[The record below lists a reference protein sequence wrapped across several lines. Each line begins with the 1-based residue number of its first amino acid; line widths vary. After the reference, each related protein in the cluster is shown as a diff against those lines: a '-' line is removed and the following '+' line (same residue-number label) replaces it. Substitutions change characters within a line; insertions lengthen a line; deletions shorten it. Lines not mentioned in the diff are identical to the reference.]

1 MPLFGQ
7 AGSVHQLLKDKDM
20 SVSTK
25 RWYLLLA
32 SIAWLISPWA
42 SAGAPPYGVNLGRPE
57 LGSSLIFFATLA
69 LFAGIFAWKAC
80 QWGNASE
87 QRKAHTDSPQK
98 RFPPIPAGSRFVLA
112 EQPST
117 SASTMPS
124 EPPSDTPPARRRT
137 ARKLKRSK
145 R

>member
-1 MPLFGQ
+1 
-7 AGSVHQLLKDKDM
+7 M

-25 RWYLLLA
+25 RWHLLLVG
-32 SIAWLISPWA
+32 IAWLISPWA
-42 SAGAPPYGVNLGRPE
+42 SAGAPPYGINLGRPE

-87 QRKAHTDSPQK
+87 QRKAHTDTDSRQK
-98 RFPPIPAGSRFVLA
+98 RFPSIPAGSRFVLS

-117 SASTMPS
+117 
-124 EPPSDTPPARRRT
+124 
-137 ARKLKRSK
+137 
-145 R
+145 